1 MEVFL
6 AHSKIGGLALSY
18 QKNVWWEFQG
28 DCHQQSIFVPGL
40 YGLSPNRANGKD
52 AERVRNREG
61 QFDASVTLHKVF
73 QSVRDQQHLDS
84 ERCSLVFA
92 FHI

>member
-1 MEVFL
+1 MEGFL

-18 QKNVWWEFQG
+18 QKNVWLQFQG
-28 DCHQQSIFVPGL
+28 ECHKQSSFVPGL
-40 YGLSPNRANGKD
+40 YGLSPNRASGKH
-52 AERVRNREG
+52 AEIVRNREG
-61 QFDASVTLHKVF
+61 QFDASVTLHKVC
-73 QSVRDQQHLDS
+73 QSVHDQQHLDS